1 MPNRLLQADRVQ
13 SILGAFYDVYKYFKG
28 FGLNE
33 TIYANALAYELTLR
47 GHQVEREVRIVV
59 SYKGRRIGKQR
70 LDIVV
75 DRNVIVE
82 TKATERL
89 SANAAPQLLSYLRVS
104 PYPVGL
110 LLHFGP
116 RANFRKLVDFP
127 KREIETVRIHPT
139 IRDRAS

>member
-1 MPNRLLQADRVQ
+1 M
-13 SILGAFYDVYKYFKG
+13 
-28 FGLNE
+28 
-33 TIYANALAYELTLR
+33 
-47 GHQVEREVRIVV
+47 
-59 SYKGRRIGKQR
+59 
-70 LDIVV
+70 
-75 DRNVIVE
+75 IVE

-89 SANAAPQLLSYLRVS
+89 SANAAPQLLSYLRAS

-139 IRDRAS
+139 NSGPRELNP